1 MRSPSGTVRFFVLA
15 GSTAIALAVPA
26 FAEEKSGKV
35 EIKEDVIIIHPGSKI
50 SKSDTA
56 ALNEVLRKYDKS
68 LYKIETYR
76 SGKSK
81 KKLGELSD
89 MLIDQTVA
97 SELASAK
104 ESGESDRSIQVIS
117 PNGPQGPAMVPVNPQ
132 RPSSPMPTGPQMQSP
147 MPTGPQMQSPM
158 PTGPQMQSPMPAG
171 PQMQSP
177 MPAGP
182 QMSPSSPV
190 PSGPQMVP
198 TGPQRSPSSPT
209 NPQHAPTP
217 AKPADAKAYKQLI
230 ERLKPI
236 LEKYSK

>member
-1 MRSPSGTVRFFVLA
+1 MKRGSGTTVGLCVLA
-15 GSTAIALAVPA
+15 AGALLSLAVA
-26 FAEEKSGKV
+26 SVAQEKSGKV

-104 ESGESDRSIQVIS
+104 ESGGSDRSIQVIS
-117 PNGPQGPAMVPVNPQ
+117 PNGPQGPSSPMPTGPQ
-132 RPSSPMPTGPQMQSP
+132 MQSPTPAGPQMQSPTPAGPQMQSPMPTGPQMQSP

-158 PTGPQMQSPMPAG
+158 PTGPQMSPG
-171 PQMQSP
+171 SP
-177 MPAGP
+177 
-182 QMSPSSPV
+182 
-190 PSGPQMVP
+190 VP

-209 NPQHAPTP
+209 NPQQSPIP

>member
-1 MRSPSGTVRFFVLA
+1 MKRGSGTTVGLCVLA
-15 GSTAIALAVPA
+15 AGALLSLAVA
-26 FAEEKSGKV
+26 SVAQEKSGKV

-104 ESGESDRSIQVIS
+104 ESGGSDRSIQVIS
-117 PNGPQGPAMVPVNPQ
+117 PNGPQGPSSPMPTGPQ
-132 RPSSPMPTGPQMQSP
+132 MQSPTPAGPQMQSPMPTGPQMQSP

-158 PTGPQMQSPMPAG
+158 PTGPQMSPG
-171 PQMQSP
+171 SP
-177 MPAGP
+177 
-182 QMSPSSPV
+182 
-190 PSGPQMVP
+190 VP

-209 NPQHAPTP
+209 NPQQSPIP

>member
-1 MRSPSGTVRFFVLA
+1 MKRGSGTAVGLCVLA
-15 GSTAIALAVPA
+15 VGALLSLAVA
-26 FAEEKSGKV
+26 SVAQEKSGKV

-147 MPTGPQMQSPM
+147 VPT
-158 PTGPQMQSPMPAG
+158 G

-209 NPQHAPTP
+209 NPQHTPAP

>member
-1 MRSPSGTVRFFVLA
+1 VKRIEIKRTVIMRSPSGTVRFFVLA

-89 MLIDQTVA
+89 MFIDQTVA

-132 RPSSPMPTGPQMQSP
+132 RPSSPMPAGPQMQSP
-147 MPTGPQMQSPM
+147 MPT
-158 PTGPQMQSPMPAG
+158 G